1 MNGVSFNNQCFKG
14 PDLVN
19 SLLGVLLRSRLY
31 KYAFL
36 ADIESMFLQVKIP
49 PVDRNALRFLWK
61 VGYTELEYRMKSHLF
76 GGVFCSS
83 SSTYAL
89 RRTADEF
96 SNSQL
101 VRDTIYNDFYV
112 DDELT
117 SLPTLGKAIEVIT
130 GVKTAL
136 KQGGF
141 NLRSYVVNDY
151 KLLEFIPTSDIADNV
166 KCLILDIMSKAL
178 GTHWNVTNDVFYYIA
193 KHSRQ
198 IPTPWLRVAT
208 L

>member
-1 MNGVSFNNQCFKG
+1 
-14 PDLVN
+14 
-19 SLLGVLLRSRLY
+19 
-31 KYAFL
+31 
-36 ADIESMFLQVKIP
+36 
-49 PVDRNALRFLWK
+49 
-61 VGYTELEYRMKSHLF
+61 MKSHLF

-83 SSTYAL
+83 SSTYDL

-96 SNSQL
+96 SSSQL
-101 VRDTIYNDFYV
+101 VRDTIYNDF
-112 DDELT
+112 
-117 SLPTLGKAIEVIT
+117 GKAIEVIT

-166 KCLILDIMSKAL
+166 KCLTPDIMSKAL

-193 KHSRQ
+193 KHSTSNPDSVVTRRD
-198 IPTPWLRVAT
+198 TLSMVASLYDPLGLVSPIT
-208 L
+208 LKRKLIF